1 MRAVHAEGFG
11 QGLIQPLNQH
21 AEPAAH
27 HFALVFQLVGDVF
40 RHVDG
45 DGESEAVEGAAA
57 AVNLRIDGDNFA
69 FTIKERAAGIA
80 GVDRRIGLD
89 ERHIIAARQV
99 AGDRADNAL
108 RRGVGEAEGRADG
121 QHPVADLYLIRITEF
136 GDGQVFTLDFHQR
149 DVGAFVQADDFGAVF
164 LVVIELHTNL
174 VRPFDNVRIGENV
187 AVAIDDEAGA
197 LSFQHTFPG
206 RILLKG

>member
-1 MRAVHAEGFG
+1 MLFAVTQQFDVGLVADRRGGDQRRQVGGFLHGFAVKLDDDVAVFDARFGGWRVFHDFGNERAMRAVHAEGFG

-27 HFALVFQLVGDVF
+27 HFALVFQLIGDAL

-45 DGESEAVEGAAA
+45 DGESEAIEGAAA
-57 AVNLRIDGDNFA
+57 AVNLRVDGDNFA
-69 FTIKERAAGIA
+69 FAVEERAAGIA

-121 QHPVADLYLIRITEF
+121 QHPVADLYLIGIAEF
-136 GDGQVFTLDFHQR
+136 GDG
-149 DVGAFVQADDFGAVF
+149 
-164 LVVIELHTNL
+164 
-174 VRPFDNVRIGENV
+174 
-187 AVAIDDEAGA
+187 
-197 LSFQHTFPG
+197 
-206 RILLKG
+206 